1 MPRQFLGSLAATSAF
16 AILSAAAFAQSPVPR
31 PSPSAG
37 SIVAAKGGEELRFPR
52 ETAWRA
58 ALVRQDLLGGDI
70 LRTNAIGNL
79 AILFADE
86 TQIRVGR
93 NSTLLVKEVAQDG
106 GQTQL
111 ELGAGSLWARAARGG
126 SGVEVKTP
134 AAVAAI
140 RGTDWSL
147 SVDGSGKT
155 SLVVLE
161 GVVELR
167 NAKGAVTVRQGEGA
181 VAAIGQAPTK
191 FVLVSPQRPRADALL
206 SRHCATRSCRCRR
219 RPSTGPALRAGT
231 GPDRGPGARKARG
244 DGLAQPCRDRPF
256 PRRTGGRRRRRSP
269 RRGAI
274 GSIESLSAR
283 ADLVEALLVAA
294 ARRWGGGRRPCSA
307 GPSAASIP
315 GAGYRPPTAA
325 TSRRPSPIRH
335 GRKERPSFGAGDPTA
350 ALAHAFVTGFREDLA
365 AAAASWSCREAL
377 SPRRTHRRLLGAT
390 RPCARPPRRRC
401 AGPSTG
407 PAPSTRRTRRSSTR
421 APWAAPRSTATSR
434 VPSPSSS
441 RRRTSRR
448 DKPDLERHRPP
459 GIGQGRAH
467 RGRGSVPP
475 RDRRR
480 SRRPGRLRQSRDPAP
495 RSRAASRRRAR

>member
-1 MPRQFLGSLAATSAF
+1 MPRQFLGRSRPPAHLPSF
-16 AILSAAAFAQSPVPR
+16 RRR
-31 PSPSAG
+31 PSPSRPSRVRRPRRAR
-37 SIVAAKGGEELRFPR
+37 SLPRRAARSCASR
-52 ETAWRA
+52 VRTAWRA
-58 ALVRQDLLGGDI
+58 ALVRQDLLGGDT

-155 SLVVLE
+155 ALVVLE
-161 GVVELR
+161 GEVELR

-181 VAAIGQAPTK
+181 LAAVGQVPTK
-191 FVLVSPQRPRADALL
+191 FVLVNSQRPRADAVP
-206 SRHCATRSCRCRR
+206 SDTARCVPVAAGDAPRR
-219 RPSTGPALRAGT
+219 AGAARGT

-256 PRRTGGRRRRRSP
+256 PRRTGGRRRSA
-269 RRGAI
+269 RRGAAP
-274 GSIESLSAR
+274 SAR
-283 ADLVEALLVAA
+283 SIPAA
-294 ARRWGGGRRPCSA
+294 PAPISSRPFSSPPRGAGARPPRSLR

-315 GAGYRPPTAA
+315 GAGYRPSTAA

-335 GRKERPSFGAGDPTA
+335 GRKERPSFVPAI
-350 ALAHAFVTGFREDLA
+350 L
-365 AAAASWSCREAL
+365 
-377 SPRRTHRRLLGAT
+377 RR
-390 RPCARPPRRRC
+390 
-401 AGPSTG
+401 
-407 PAPSTRRTRRSSTR
+407 
-421 APWAAPRSTATSR
+421 
-434 VPSPSSS
+434 PSPMPS
-441 RRRTSRR
+441 
-448 DKPDLERHRPP
+448 
-459 GIGQGRAH
+459 
-467 RGRGSVPP
+467 
-475 RDRRR
+475 
-480 SRRPGRLRQSRDPAP
+480 
-495 RSRAASRRRAR
+495 

>member
-16 AILSAAAFAQSPVPR
+16 AIISAAAFAQSPVPR

-155 SLVVLE
+155 ALVVLE
-161 GVVELR
+161 GEVELR
-167 NAKGAVTVRQGEGA
+167 NAKGAVTVRRGEGA
-181 VAAIGQAPTK
+181 LAAVGQVPTK
-191 FVLVSPQRPRADALL
+191 FVLVSPNDREQMLFHLTLRDAFL
-206 SRHCATRSCRCRR
+206 SLPAT
-219 RPSTGPALRAGT
+219 PLDGPALR
-231 GPDRGPGARKARG
+231 RERARIEA
-244 DGLAQPCRDRPF
+244 LAPAKREVTDWLSLAESRPF
-256 PRRTGGRRRRRSP
+256 PRRTGGC
-269 RRGAI
+269 RRGARR
-274 GSIESLSAR
+274 GAAPSARCDPSAR
-283 ADLVEALLVAA
+283 APISSRPFSSPPRGAG
-294 ARRWGGGRRPCSA
+294 ARPPRSLR

-315 GAGYRPPTAA
+315 GAGYRPSTAA

-335 GRKERPSFGAGDPTA
+335 GRKERPSFVPAI
-350 ALAHAFVTGFREDLA
+350 L
-365 AAAASWSCREAL
+365 
-377 SPRRTHRRLLGAT
+377 RR
-390 RPCARPPRRRC
+390 
-401 AGPSTG
+401 
-407 PAPSTRRTRRSSTR
+407 
-421 APWAAPRSTATSR
+421 
-434 VPSPSSS
+434 PSPMPS
-441 RRRTSRR
+441 
-448 DKPDLERHRPP
+448 
-459 GIGQGRAH
+459 
-467 RGRGSVPP
+467 
-475 RDRRR
+475 
-480 SRRPGRLRQSRDPAP
+480 
-495 RSRAASRRRAR
+495 